1 MQQKQQGWTRVTVV
15 LLNRQIANLDRLAVD
30 IRLRTGVIIRRDAL
44 VRAFVEAAMRR
55 GVDLSKA
62 DSFDALVALLRR

>member
-1 MQQKQQGWTRVTVV
+1 MQQNERGWTRVTVV

-30 IRLRTGVIIRRDAL
+30 IRLRHGVIIRRDAL

-55 GVDLSKA
+55 GVDLSQA
-62 DSFDALVALLRR
+62 DSFEALVALLRR